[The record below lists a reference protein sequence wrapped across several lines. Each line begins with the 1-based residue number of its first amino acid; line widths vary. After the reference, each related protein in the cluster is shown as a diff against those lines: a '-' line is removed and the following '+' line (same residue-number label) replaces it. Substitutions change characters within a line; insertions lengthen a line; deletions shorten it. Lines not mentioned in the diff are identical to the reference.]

1 MSPNGYIHLFMLEKH
16 KYVMDVWY
24 NVKIA
29 YVLFKLLISRRSPS
43 FAPDSD
49 VIFHVILFF
58 NGNEDDTKKSNSTGA
73 SNRSFCSIFI
83 KRFDHSETLL
93 TKCRPKKALSA
104 GWQGGR
110 GGFSAQSTV
119 SCFTFKY
126 VIKATEM
133 FHRKQNLK

>member
-49 VIFHVILFF
+49 VIFHAILFF
-58 NGNEDDTKKSNSTGA
+58 NGNKDDTKKSNSAGA

-104 GWQGGR
+104 GWQGG
-110 GGFSAQSTV
+110 GGFSAQSAV

-133 FHRKQNLK
+133 FHGKQNLK

>member
-1 MSPNGYIHLFMLEKH
+1 MSPNEYIHLFMLEKH

-58 NGNEDDTKKSNSTGA
+58 NGNEDDTKKSNSAGA

-110 GGFSAQSTV
+110 GGLVPSPQYHASLLNML
-119 SCFTFKY
+119 SKPLKCFIENKT
-126 VIKATEM
+126 
-133 FHRKQNLK
+133 